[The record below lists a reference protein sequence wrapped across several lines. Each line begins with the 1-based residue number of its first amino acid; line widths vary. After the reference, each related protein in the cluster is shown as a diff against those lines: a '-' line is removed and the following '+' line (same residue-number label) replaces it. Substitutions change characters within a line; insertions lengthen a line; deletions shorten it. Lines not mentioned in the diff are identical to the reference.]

1 VTSDGVEN
9 VRGGKPGQ
17 ALAAIRTELARAVT
31 ARKCHG
37 CGCLHQTVEALE
49 ATALGAGELATTL
62 AEARSVF
69 TPKEYECL
77 GCRVCYPANAANAF
91 AEAFPEDSSA
101 LKVCPGEEPAAR
113 RGWPPLPGDY
123 EVIRYRAPVA
133 LCTLNSKGLAAHLVE
148 AAPEGLAISGTLETE
163 NLGIERVIRNVLA
176 NPHLR
181 FLVLCGEDT
190 HRAIGHLPGQSLAS
204 LFESGI
210 DERGRIRGAQGKRPI
225 LKNVTGAQVDGFLRQ
240 IKLVP
245 MIGEEDEA
253 QILAQVRHC
262 VAQDPGPFQGAPS
275 DVRVEAVEAKEP
287 RRLTP
292 DPAGFFVVY
301 PEAPRRRL
309 TVEHYTKDGVLDSV
323 IEGRTPS
330 AVYGEIIQ
338 RKLVSRLDHAAYLG
352 RELARAERS
361 MGTGETYVQDRAAG
375 EIRAEGPARE
385 SECASGCR
393 EGGES

>member
-1 VTSDGVEN
+1 V
-9 VRGGKPGQ
+9 
-17 ALAAIRTELARAVT
+17 A

-37 CGCLHQTVEALE
+37 CGCLHQTVEAFE
-49 ATALGAGELATTL
+49 ATALGAGELVATL

-77 GCRVCYPANAANAF
+77 GCPVCYPANAANAF

-101 LKVCPGEEPAAR
+101 VEVCPAEEPAAR
-113 RGWPPLPGDY
+113 HGWPPLPGDY
-123 EVIRYRAPVA
+123 HVIRYRAPAA
-133 LCTLNSKGLAAHLVE
+133 LCTLNSKALAARFAE

-163 NLGIERVIRNVLA
+163 NLGIERVIRNILA

-190 HRAIGHLPGQSLAS
+190 RRTIGHLPGQSLAS
-204 LFESGI
+204 LFEGGI
-210 DERGRIRGAQGKRPI
+210 DERGRIRGAPGKRSI
-225 LKNVTGAQVDGFLRQ
+225 LKNVTRAQVDAFLRQ

-245 MIGEEDEA
+245 LIGEEDVA
-253 QILAQVRHC
+253 RILAQIRHC
-262 VAQDPGPFQGAPS
+262 ATQDPGPFQGAPS
-275 DVRVEAVEAKEP
+275 DVRVETVEAKEP
-287 RRLTP
+287 GRLIP

-301 PEAPRRRL
+301 PEGPRRRL

-323 IEGRTPS
+323 IEGKTPS
-330 AVYGEIIQ
+330 AVYGEIIH

-361 MGTGETYVQDRAAG
+361 MATGETYFQDRAAG
-375 EIRAEGPARE
+375 EIIAERPAKE
-385 SECASGCR
+385 SLCTNACC
-393 EGGES
+393 EGGGS

>member
-1 VTSDGVEN
+1 V
-9 VRGGKPGQ
+9 
-17 ALAAIRTELARAVT
+17 AAQ
-31 ARKCHG
+31 KCHG
-37 CGCLHQTVEALE
+37 CGCLHQTAEAFE
-49 ATALGAGELATTL
+49 ASALGAGELAATL

-91 AEAFPEDSSA
+91 AEAFPEESRG
-101 LKVCPGEEPAAR
+101 LEVCPAEEPAAR

-123 EVIRYRAPVA
+123 HVIRYRAPAA
-133 LCTLNSKGLAAHLVE
+133 LCTLNSKVLAARVAE
-148 AAPEGLAISGTLETE
+148 ATPEGLAISGTLETE

-181 FLVLCGEDT
+181 FLILCGEDT
-190 HRAIGHLPGQSLAS
+190 RRAIGHLPGQSLAS
-204 LFESGI
+204 LFQGGI

-225 LKNVTGAQVDGFLRQ
+225 LKNVTRAQVDAFVRQ

-245 MIGEEDEA
+245 LIGEEDEA
-253 QILAQVRHC
+253 QIVAQIRHC
-262 VAQDPGPFQGAPS
+262 AAQDPGPFQGAPS
-275 DVRVEAVEAKEP
+275 DVRIETVAAKEP
-287 RRLTP
+287 RRLIP

-301 PEAPRRRL
+301 PESPRRHL

-361 MGTGETYVQDRAAG
+361 MGSGETYVQDRAPG
-375 EIRAEGPARE
+375 EIIAQGPAKE
-385 SECASGCR
+385 SQCTNACR
-393 EGGES
+393 EEGES

>member
-1 VTSDGVEN
+1 
-9 VRGGKPGQ
+9 
-17 ALAAIRTELARAVT
+17 
-31 ARKCHG
+31 
-37 CGCLHQTVEALE
+37 
-49 ATALGAGELATTL
+49 
-62 AEARSVF
+62 
-69 TPKEYECL
+69 
-77 GCRVCYPANAANAF
+77 
-91 AEAFPEDSSA
+91 
-101 LKVCPGEEPAAR
+101 
-113 RGWPPLPGDY
+113 
-123 EVIRYRAPVA
+123 
-133 LCTLNSKGLAAHLVE
+133 
-148 AAPEGLAISGTLETE
+148 
-163 NLGIERVIRNVLA
+163 
-176 NPHLR
+176 
-181 FLVLCGEDT
+181 
-190 HRAIGHLPGQSLAS
+190 
-204 LFESGI
+204 
-210 DERGRIRGAQGKRPI
+210 
-225 LKNVTGAQVDGFLRQ
+225 
-240 IKLVP
+240 
-245 MIGEEDEA
+245 
-253 QILAQVRHC
+253 

>member
-1 VTSDGVEN
+1 VTSDGAEN
-9 VRGGKPGQ
+9 VSGRKRGQ
-17 ALAAIRTELARAVT
+17 ALTAIRAELERAVA
-31 ARKCHG
+31 ARKCHA
-37 CGCLHQTVEALE
+37 CGCLHRTVEAFQ
-49 ATALGAGELATTL
+49 ASTLGVGELVATL

-91 AEAFPEDSSA
+91 AQAFPEGSRA
-101 LKVCPGEEPAAR
+101 LEVCPAEEPAAR

-123 EVIRYRAPVA
+123 HVIRYRAPAA
-133 LCTLNSKGLAAHLVE
+133 LCTLNSKGLAARLAE

-190 HRAIGHLPGQSLAS
+190 RRAIGHLPGQSLAS
-204 LFESGI
+204 LFQGGI

-225 LKNVTGAQVDGFLRQ
+225 LKNVTRVQVDTFVRQ

-245 MIGEEDEA
+245 LIGQEDEA
-253 QILAQVRHC
+253 EIVAQIRNCA
-262 VAQDPGPFQGAPS
+262 AQDPGPFEGAPS
-275 DVRVEAVEAKEP
+275 DVRIETVEAKEP
-287 RRLTP
+287 RRLIP

-301 PEAPRRRL
+301 PEAPRRCL
-309 TVEHYTKDGVLDSV
+309 TVEHYTKDGVLDSM
-323 IEGRTPS
+323 IEGKTPS
-330 AVYGEIIQ
+330 AVYGEIIE

-352 RELARAERS
+352 RELGRAERS
-361 MGTGETYVQDRAAG
+361 MSTGEPYVQDRAPG
-375 EIRAEGPARE
+375 EIMAEGPAKE
-385 SECASGCR
+385 SRCANACR
-393 EGGES
+393 EEGQS